1 MKSHENTSNGNRTD
15 KRTDRRTDKQTDMTK
30 LTVSVFTILRKHQK
44 RSFRKDEHTTVIN
57 YIAMTH
63 NTLHNKGRCVNKWC
77 SRLIFYI
84 TKGKSR
90 TYAPCCRTHM
100 CCCITACLPAS
111 RRGKTLVGENTL
123 SLQLPYNIHVQLF
136 GKSKALEGTTIFLHY
151 SNLRPWPFVILR
163 SITMTVKATKSS
175 DRLKHG
181 FRDHRIFTTEQQK
194 Q

>member
-1 MKSHENTSNGNRTD
+1 MKLEFFRQIFEKSSKHEISRKSVQWEPNTQKDGQAD
-15 KRTDRRTDKQTDMTK
+15 GQTDRHDEANGR
-30 LTVSVFTILRKHQK
+30 VFTILRKHQK
-44 RSFRKDEHTTVIN
+44 RSFRKDDYTTLIN

-84 TKGKSR
+84 TKDKSR

-100 CCCITACLPAS
+100 CCCITVCLPAS

-151 SNLRPWPFVILR
+151 SNLRPWPL
-163 SITMTVKATKSS
+163 
-175 DRLKHG
+175 
-181 FRDHRIFTTEQQK
+181 
-194 Q
+194 